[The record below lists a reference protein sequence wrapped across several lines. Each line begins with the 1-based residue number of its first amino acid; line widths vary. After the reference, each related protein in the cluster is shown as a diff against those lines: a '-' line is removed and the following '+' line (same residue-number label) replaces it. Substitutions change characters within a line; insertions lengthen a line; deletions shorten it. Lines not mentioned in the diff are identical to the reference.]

1 MNKNFRDTRLLEA
14 FEYIDPKYV
23 NEVGKDL
30 KLRSVY
36 SKDGEGS
43 GNKMRM
49 SLKQITVLAAC
60 ALLLA
65 FAIPLFGY
73 VAGVVGSFVAGTAGA
88 GSDPVRESIED
99 SLPEET
105 NAEQADVNNK
115 YSEYGR
121 EEIGENGEKIFYL
134 YTSEEYGAYLEAKNN
149 NKESETLTPE
159 DIVCIINDSVRL
171 YFEYDK
177 IYFSDTVKFEN
188 GSTQYMLGDTSAA
201 YNNGFIDTDLLQAAR
216 YVIPYHGDFSELNAE
231 SAEDQY
237 NKMID
242 DIYVIIY
249 RRMEVHGG
257 RIYGITYGGNGAEDS
272 YAGNLLDGGR
282 ITNADEYIT
291 ERLNIL
297 RSTLEAI
304 KNGEPI
310 TNECPL
316 VLLKHVGSK
325 DYFIAIVNNGTS
337 ELVYPTKE
345 LIELKPQ
352 K

>member
-88 GSDPVRESIED
+88 GSDPGRESIED

-134 YTSEEYGAYLEAKNN
+134 YTSEEYGAYLEAKK
-149 NKESETLTPE
+149 NKAREPLTPE
-159 DIVCIINDSVRL
+159 DVVFIINDSVRL

-177 IYFSDTVKFEN
+177 IYFSDALKIEN
-188 GSTQYMLGDTSAA
+188 GSTQYMVGDISAA
-201 YNNGFIDTDLLQAAR
+201 FNNGFIDTDLMEAAR

-231 SAEDQY
+231 SAEDRY
-237 NKMID
+237 NKMLD

-249 RRMEVHGG
+249 RRLEIHCGDICEHGYQSA
-257 RIYGITYGGNGAEDS
+257 IDPYDL
-272 YAGNLLDGGR
+272 YAGILLDGCK
-282 ITNADEYIT
+282 ISNYDDYIKESRT
-291 ERLNIL
+291 VIRTTVN
-297 RSTLEAI
+297 SI
-304 KNGEPI
+304 KNGNPT
-310 TNECPL
+310 TNEYP
-316 VLLKHVGSK
+316 VVIVAPFTSEEV
-325 DYFIAIVNNGTS
+325 YVSIVNDGAS
-337 ELVYPTKE
+337 ESVFPTKE
-345 LIELKPQ
+345 LIDLKPQ